1 MLKNKTLRVESLRV
15 KSLEYE
21 ELKES
26 PSVGKIHFEFVTP
39 TRFSALGRDREYLFP
54 EPRKIFGGLIK
65 IWNDFS
71 GFPFSPSDCEDYINW
86 LGRESWI
93 THYSLQTELRNTRKG
108 KVVGFTGR
116 TTLAFGESERWR
128 KVTAILARLSEF
140 SNIGKGRT
148 SGFGVVRARLYS
160 KQ

>member
-1 MLKNKTLRVESLRV
+1 
-15 KSLEYE
+15 
-21 ELKES
+21 
-26 PSVGKIHFEFVTP
+26 
-39 TRFSALGRDREYLFP
+39 
-54 EPRKIFGGLIK
+54 
-65 IWNDFS
+65 
-71 GFPFSPSDCEDYINW
+71 
-86 LGRESWI
+86 
-93 THYSLQTELRNTRKG
+93 YSLQTELRNTRKG